1 MSDSL
6 SNVFNIINV
15 ARKNGKKTCVVS
27 PVSRF
32 LIKILDI
39 VKNNDYVKKYEIIND
54 SRGGFV
60 KIELNDDLNKCKAI
74 RPRLPIKAE
83 EITKYEKRYLP
94 SLGFGII
101 ILSTNRGLMTNN
113 EAKQLRVGGTLIAYV
128 Y

>member
-39 VKNNDYVKKYEIIND
+39 VKNNDYIKKYEIIND

-60 KIELNDDLNKCKAI
+60 KIELSDDLNECKAI

-83 EITKYEKRYLP
+83 EVTKYEKRYLP
-94 SLGFGII
+94 SLGFGLI
-101 ILSTNRGLMTNN
+101 ILSTNKGLMTNN